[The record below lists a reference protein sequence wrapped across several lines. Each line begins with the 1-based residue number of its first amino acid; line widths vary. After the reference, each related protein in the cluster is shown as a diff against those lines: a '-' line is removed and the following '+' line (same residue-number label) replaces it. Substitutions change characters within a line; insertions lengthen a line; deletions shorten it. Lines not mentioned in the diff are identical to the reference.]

1 MLLNSHEA
9 ILHEDGVT
17 YIWIMGFAIH
27 LKREE
32 HVRLTNNRMLLK
44 LVTAV
49 RRRDE

>member
-27 LKREE
+27 LEGRTCAADQQQNALE
-32 HVRLTNNRMLLK
+32 T
-44 LVTAV
+44 
-49 RRRDE
+49 RDSS